1 MVAAR
6 FDLQVLHRL
15 GSFLNCL
22 SWKNNCSPAVKTKS
36 LPQSMHLRTLSW
48 NSMESYSLQPVFPA
62 TDGGFCGRHAGQ
74 SLRPRRFAN
83 PSLRHYPWVRPT
95 MPHAWSHLE
104 VQDSSSEGP
113 HQHAGRKST
122 GPPCSSG
129 PAVTLVLLFASFFAA
144 ALARQRFFYALLLAW
159 LEVEGV
165 TLHFLNN
172 VLSLY
177 LALEATQGVLQR
189 LALLNTYFRQ
199 RVYTPKLVLIRTSL
213 LSQCS
218 GRKSS
223 GAAWFSRN
231 F

>member
-1 MVAAR
+1 M
-6 FDLQVLHRL
+6 
-15 GSFLNCL
+15 
-22 SWKNNCSPAVKTKS
+22 
-36 LPQSMHLRTLSW
+36 
-48 NSMESYSLQPVFPA
+48 
-62 TDGGFCGRHAGQ
+62 
-74 SLRPRRFAN
+74 
-83 PSLRHYPWVRPT
+83 
-95 MPHAWSHLE
+95 
-104 VQDSSSEGP
+104 
-113 HQHAGRKST
+113 

-223 GAAWFSRN
+223 GVPGFSAIFRPESALLQWRGTDHKS
-231 F
+231 FRSLLLAKTAPGVARTSSWG